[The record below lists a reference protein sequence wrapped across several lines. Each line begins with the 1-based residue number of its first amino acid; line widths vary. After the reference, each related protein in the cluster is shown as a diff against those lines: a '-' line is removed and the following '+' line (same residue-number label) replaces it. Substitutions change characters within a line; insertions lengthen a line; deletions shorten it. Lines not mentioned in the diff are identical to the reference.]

1 MRIYIEILMFGFR
14 CERSVKPFVIN
25 RKNFL
30 FATSVA
36 GARAT
41 AIYHSFTETAKE
53 NGLDPFRYLTYI
65 FKTAAG
71 INLRANEDMVIS
83 LLPENAPDSCKVI
96 K

>member
-1 MRIYIEILMFGFR
+1 M
-14 CERSVKPFVIN
+14 KPFVIN

-41 AIYHSFTETAKE
+41 AIFHSFTETAKE
-53 NGLDPFRYLTYI
+53 NGLDPFRYLTHI

-71 INLRANEDMVIS
+71 VNLRENEAMVTS
-83 LLPENAPDSCKVI
+83 LLPENAPDMCKVL